1 MIAARRV
8 GYVQIDQEDRAMKV
22 TELGHHIGLARG
34 GLLTAS
40 APRESR
46 ITPTPISPYD
56 LLSTASWFG
65 LLTGLLEISQLW
77 IRSWFQGAKLLG
89 GLQINGNFTWMIP
102 VANLTI
108 FAAFGLVLAVLG
120 KLSPRWGTRI
130 AFYFLSFLSAVALLL
145 AISGLPLLVYVVL
158 GGCLSLVIAPWMAA
172 HSGAMCHLVRHSL
185 PILLITTGLLA
196 GWKYGQ
202 LMVVERRAR
211 AGATM
216 SSSAAPNVLLIVMD
230 TVRASSLSLH
240 GYERDTTPNLAR
252 LAKRGV
258 RFDHARSTAPW
269 TLPSHASMFTGRW
282 PHQLSAAEDQAL
294 DATYPTV
301 AEVLTDRGYA
311 TGGFVANT
319 HFCNIWFGLNRGFT
333 HYEDMCDEFL
343 AVSLAETL
351 HCSMLGQCLV
361 RLSGLPLEPDR
372 MRKDAGRIN
381 RDFLAW
387 VSEQKGRP
395 FFAFLNYFDAHD
407 PYLLP
412 DEVLHDSALKPRN
425 SEEIAA
431 LMKWSKRPKQN
442 VPPQLNDLV
451 RDAYD
456 DCITHIDDRLGQLF
470 DEMDRR
476 GLLEKTLVII
486 TSDHGEQLGE
496 HGLFLH
502 GRSLYREEV
511 HVPLVVVPPGGMARG
526 VGIPDPVSLR
536 DLPATIV
543 DVVGLRSDSPFPGKS
558 LAGYW
563 NSDSASKKPLS
574 DPVLTQVALRENV
587 SNNKGRA
594 PAWRGPMKSL
604 VADGSVYIL
613 NADGDEELY
622 DLEADPREIKDLAD
636 IAHSAPILERFRNAL
651 DDLLGKEPPSR

>member
-1 MIAARRV
+1 MTVR
-8 GYVQIDQEDRAMKV
+8 
-22 TELGHHIGLARG
+22 ELGHRIGLTHSG
-34 GLLTAS
+34 QLTPS
-40 APRESR
+40 VRRESR
-46 ITPTPISPYD
+46 FTSVAMSPYD
-56 LLSTASWFG
+56 LVSTVCWFG
-65 LLTGLLEISQLW
+65 LVTGLLETSQLF

-102 VANLTI
+102 VANLII
-108 FAAFGLVLAVLG
+108 FATLGLILGVLG
-120 KLSPRWGTRI
+120 ILSPRWSARV

-145 AISGLPLLVYVVL
+145 AIPGLPWLVYVVL
-158 GGCLSLVIAPWMAA
+158 GVCLSLLVAPWMAA
-172 HSGAMCHLVRHSL
+172 HSGKMCQLVKHSL
-185 PILLITTGLLA
+185 PLLLITTGLLA

-211 AGATM
+211 AAAPLAA
-216 SSSAAPNVLLIVMD
+216 SEAPNVLLIVMD
-230 TVRASSLSLH
+230 TVRASSLTIH
-240 GYERDTTPNLAR
+240 GYERDTTPNLSR
-252 LAKRGV
+252 LARKGAQ
-258 RFDHARSTAPW
+258 FDHARSTAPW

-294 DATYPTV
+294 DATYPTL
-301 AEVLTDRGYA
+301 AEFLTDRGYA

-351 HCSMLGQCLV
+351 HCSMLGQRLV
-361 RLSGLPLEPDR
+361 RLCGLPLEPDR
-372 MRKDAGRIN
+372 ARKDAGRIN
-381 RDFLAW
+381 RDFLTWA
-387 VSEQKGRP
+387 SQQEGRP

-412 DEVLHDSALKPRN
+412 EAVLHDSALKPRN

-431 LMKWSKRPKQN
+431 LIKWSKRPKQH

-456 DCITHIDDRLGQLF
+456 DCITHIDDQLGRLF
-470 DEMDRR
+470 DEMNRR

-511 HVPLVVVPPGGMARG
+511 HVPLVVVPPRGMAHG
-526 VGIPDPVSLR
+526 VSITDPVSLR

-543 DVVGLRSDSPFPGKS
+543 DVVGLRNDSPFPGKS

-563 NSDSASKKPLS
+563 NADPTFKKPPV

-604 VADGSVYIL
+604 VADGNVYIL

-636 IAHSAPILERFRNAL
+636 IAISAPILERFRNAL

>member
-1 MIAARRV
+1 MTV
-8 GYVQIDQEDRAMKV
+8 K
-22 TELGHHIGLARG
+22 ELGHRIGLARG
-34 GLLTAS
+34 GQLLSSGQHA
-40 APRESR
+40 ANLLP
-46 ITPTPISPYD
+46 PAAMSPYD
-56 LLSTASWFG
+56 LVSTACWFG
-65 LLTGLLEISQLW
+65 LVTGLLEISQLL
-77 IRSWFQGAKLLG
+77 IRSCFQGAKLLG

-102 VANLTI
+102 VANLII
-108 FAAFGLVLAVLG
+108 FTAFGLILGVLG
-120 KLSPRWGTRI
+120 KLVPRWGARI

-145 AISGLPLLVYVVL
+145 AIPGLPWLVYVVL
-158 GGCLSLVIAPWMAA
+158 GGGLSLVIAPWMAA
-172 HSGAMCHLVRHSL
+172 HSGTMRQLVRHSL
-185 PILLITTGLLA
+185 PLLLITTGLLA

-211 AGATM
+211 AGAPLA
-216 SSSAAPNVLLIVMD
+216 SSAAPNVLLIVMD

-252 LAKRGV
+252 LARKGV

-294 DATYPTV
+294 DATYPTL

-333 HYEDMCDEFL
+333 HYEDMCGEFL

-361 RLSGLPLEPDR
+361 RLCGLPLEPDR
-372 MRKDAGRIN
+372 SRKDAGRIN
-381 RDFLAW
+381 RDFLTWA
-387 VSEQKGRP
+387 SRQKGRP

-412 DEVLHDSALKPRN
+412 DGVVHDSELKPHN
-425 SEEIAA
+425 ADEVAA
-431 LMKWSKRPKQN
+431 LVKWSKRPKQN

-470 DEMDRR
+470 DEMERS

-526 VGIPDPVSLR
+526 VSIPDPVSLR

-543 DVVGLRSDSPFPGKS
+543 DVVGLRNDSPFPGKS

-563 NSDSASKKPLS
+563 NSNPASNKPPA

-604 VADGSVYIL
+604 VADGNVYIL

-622 DLEADPREIKDLAD
+622 DLQADPREIKDLAD
-636 IAHSAPILERFRNAL
+636 TAVSEPILERFRTAL
-651 DDLLGKEPPSR
+651 DELLGKEPPSR

>member
-1 MIAARRV
+1 MKDGLR
-8 GYVQIDQEDRAMKV
+8 IDQEVREMMVK
-22 TELGHHIGLARG
+22 ELGQRIGLAHG
-34 GLLTAS
+34 GHLM
-40 APRESR
+40 PGVQRETHISR
-46 ITPTPISPYD
+46 VAMSPYD
-56 LLSTASWFG
+56 LVSMACWFG
-65 LLTGLLEISQLW
+65 LVTGLLEITQLLV
-77 IRSWFQGAKLLG
+77 RSWFQGAKLLG
-89 GLQINGNFTWMIP
+89 SLQLNGNFTWMIP
-102 VANLTI
+102 VANLII
-108 FAAFGLVLAVLG
+108 FSVFGLILGLLG
-120 KLSPRWGTRI
+120 KLGPRWAARV

-145 AISGLPLLVYVVL
+145 AIPGLPGFVYVVL
-158 GGCLSLVIAPWMAA
+158 GGCLALVIAPWMAA
-172 HSGAMCHLVRHSL
+172 HAGKMCGLVRHSL
-185 PILLITTGLLA
+185 PLLLITTGLLA
-196 GWKYGQ
+196 GWRYGQ
-202 LMVVERRAR
+202 LRVVERRAR
-211 AGATM
+211 ASAPLA
-216 SSSAAPNVLLIVMD
+216 SSTRPNVLLIVMD
-230 TVRASSLSLH
+230 TVRASSLSVH

-252 LAKRGV
+252 LAKKGV

-282 PHQLSAAEDQAL
+282 PHQLSTAEDQAL

-333 HYEDMCDEFL
+333 HYEDMCDQFL

-351 HCSMLGQCLV
+351 HCSMLGQRLV
-361 RLSGLPLEPDR
+361 RLCGLPFEPDR
-372 MRKDAGRIN
+372 TRKDAGRIN
-381 RDFLAW
+381 RDFLTWA
-387 VSEQKGRP
+387 SQQQGRP

-412 DEVLHDSALKPRN
+412 EEVLHDSELKPRN
-425 SEEIAA
+425 ADEIAA
-431 LMKWSKRPKQN
+431 LVKWSKRPKQN
-442 VPPQLNDLV
+442 VPPQLNELV

-470 DEMDRR
+470 DEMNRR

-511 HVPLVVVPPGGMARG
+511 HVPLVIVPPGGLARG
-526 VGIPDPVSLR
+526 AAIPDPVSLR
-536 DLPATIV
+536 DLPATIL
-543 DVVGLRSDSPFPGKS
+543 DVVGLRNDSPFPGKS

-563 NSDSASKKPLS
+563 NADPTFKKPPV
-574 DPVLTQVALRENV
+574 DPVLTQVALRESV

-604 VADGSVYIL
+604 VADGNVYIL

-622 DLEADPREIKDLAD
+622 DLTADPREIKDLAET
-636 IAHSAPILERFRNAL
+636 AASGPILERFRNTL
-651 DDLLGKEPPSR
+651 DDLLGKEPPSK

>member
-1 MIAARRV
+1 MTV
-8 GYVQIDQEDRAMKV
+8 K
-22 TELGHHIGLARG
+22 ELGHRIGVGRG
-34 GLLTAS
+34 GQWI
-40 APRESR
+40 PDVERESL
-46 ITPTPISPYD
+46 PTRVAISPTD
-56 LLSTASWFG
+56 LISTACWFG
-65 LLTGLLEISQLW
+65 LVTGLLEVSQLL

-89 GLQINGNFTWMIP
+89 GLQLNGNFTWMIP
-102 VANLTI
+102 AANLII
-108 FAAFGLVLAVLG
+108 FGAFGLILG
-120 KLSPRWGTRI
+120 LLVKLGPRWSARV

-145 AISGLPLLVYVVL
+145 AIPGLHWSVYVVL
-158 GGCLSLVIAPWMAA
+158 GTSLALLIAPWMAA
-172 HSGAMCHLVRHSL
+172 HPDTMRPLVRHSL
-185 PILLITTGLLA
+185 PLLIITTGLLA
-196 GWKYGQ
+196 GWKYVQ

-211 AGATM
+211 ASAPLA
-216 SSSAAPNVLLIVMD
+216 SSTRPNVLLIVMD

-240 GYERDTTPNLAR
+240 GYERDTTPNLVR
-252 LAKRGV
+252 LAKQGV

-351 HCSMLGQCLV
+351 HCSMLGQRVV
-361 RLSGLPLEPDR
+361 RLFGLPLEPDR
-372 MRKDAGRIN
+372 TRKDAGRIN
-381 RDFLAW
+381 RDFLTWA
-387 VSEQKGRP
+387 SQQNGRP

-412 DEVLHDSALKPRN
+412 DEVVHDSELKPHN
-425 SEEIAA
+425 AEEVTA

-442 VPPQLNDLV
+442 VPPQLNELV

-456 DCITHIDDRLGQLF
+456 DCITHIDDQLGQLI
-470 DEMDRR
+470 DQMDRR
-476 GLLEKTLVII
+476 GLLEKTLVVI

-511 HVPLVVVPPGGMARG
+511 HVPLVVIPPGGLVRG
-526 VGIPDPVSLR
+526 VDIPDPVSLR
-536 DLPATIV
+536 DVPATIV
-543 DVVGLRSDSPFPGKS
+543 DVIGLRNDSPFPGRS
-558 LAGYW
+558 LARYW
-563 NSDSASKKPLS
+563 NSDSTVKKPPA

-604 VADGSVYIL
+604 VADGNVYIL

-622 DLEADPREIKDLAD
+622 DLASDPREIKDLAD
-636 IAHSAPILERFRNAL
+636 TANSASILERFRNTL